1 MNAEQNM
8 DYFKLSQQFGNL
20 LEMIKSKKRISL
32 LSYKLILHDLQ
43 NPDEAF
49 KPYSDEIKKLSPDE
63 IRQAIS
69 EYQERYQANTLISVA
84 DNGKIKLYDI
94 LKSTGYDDKS
104 ISEKLDVFRN
114 GESDFIKIVFTSPNP
129 RLSVFVVNTLS
140 TDFINYYT
148 GLTQNNQKQSLAALD
163 TIVRA
168 KQSELQKKNS
178 ALINSSISAASRDAG
193 ASSARQQADFVNQQI
208 SEAQSQKAAVIRNI
222 SSLQGAIAEVNNKL
236 SGSGGYVT
244 PSTSKDNSEIIN
256 IDNQLAAANKR
267 WVNNNFR
274 AEDKAT
280 IDSLQRVKSRII
292 ARRRTIRR
300 QCNSYP
306 AGPYQR

>member
-1 MNAEQNM
+1 M
-8 DYFKLSQQFGNL
+8 
-20 LEMIKSKKRISL
+20 
-32 LSYKLILHDLQ
+32 
-43 NPDEAF
+43 
-49 KPYSDEIKKLSPDE
+49 
-63 IRQAIS
+63 
-69 EYQERYQANTLISVA
+69 
-84 DNGKIKLYDI
+84 
-94 LKSTGYDDKS
+94 
-104 ISEKLDVFRN
+104 
-114 GESDFIKIVFTSPNP
+114 
-129 RLSVFVVNTLS
+129 S

-292 ARRRTIRR
+292 ARGGEQSGGNVTAIR
-300 QCNSYP
+300 QGLINDKIKLENDL
-306 AGPYQR
+306 AAAKVH